1 MTAAGRI
8 ANYLTHNGCHNHE
21 AYTLETLA
29 QLEETALS
37 IWMRESGPAFFG
49 ALTLHSLAMAFVV
62 GISLAVALRLVGVAP
77 RLAIGTLIRFYTLH
91 WYCAVLV
98 FLSGAALLLA
108 YPAKALTN
116 PVFYIKLG
124 AICIALLLSRHFQ
137 NRFSGAERPI
147 DRTSVKLA
155 YLCLALWVLSVSAG
169 RFLAYTHSVLL
180 ASRFY

>member
-1 MTAAGRI
+1 
-8 ANYLTHNGCHNHE
+8 
-21 AYTLETLA
+21 
-29 QLEETALS
+29 
-37 IWMRESGPAFFG
+37 MRESGPAFFG

-62 GISLAVALRLVGVAP
+62 GISFAVALRLVGVAP
-77 RLAIGTLIRFYTLH
+77 GLKLATLVRFYTLH

-108 YPAKALTN
+108 YPAKALSN
-116 PVFYIKLG
+116 PVFYIKLC

-137 NRFSGAERPI
+137 RRYRGSQPSE
-147 DRTSVKLA
+147 DRTTRRLA
-155 YLCLALWVLSVSAG
+155 YLCMFLWAVSVSAG